1 MFVDIN
7 FHVLHLEHMDY
18 VPLIGGLITFGPYD
32 SILSFNVTLVN
43 DDALEEEE
51 VFYVLLGSSTSQST
65 YVKLEDYNA
74 SVAIIDQDS

>member
-1 MFVDIN
+1 
-7 FHVLHLEHMDY
+7 MDY
-18 VPLIGGLITFGPYD
+18 LPVTGGVITFGPHD

-43 DDALEEEE
+43 DDALEDEE
-51 VFYVLLGSSTSQST
+51 VFHVLLGSPTSQST

>member
-1 MFVDIN
+1 
-7 FHVLHLEHMDY
+7 MDY

-43 DDALEEEE
+43 DDALEDEE